1 MAGYD
6 LLMLFQKRFWAGIVD
21 GSITLTFR
29 RWDRPRVIAGRPYR
43 TGGGRVEVLSVS
55 EVEADEITD
64 SDAERSG
71 HESADALVADLPGVE
86 VNPIYRIEF
95 RLIDEPDPRE
105 VLAADADL
113 AEGDIAEISRRL
125 TRLDKASK
133 RGPWTMTVL
142 ELVERHPATRAPDLA
157 VSLGL
162 ETLPFKTDVRK
173 LKNLGLTYS
182 LNPGYRLS
190 PRGAAYLEA
199 VRKR

>member
-1 MAGYD
+1 
-6 LLMLFQKRFWAGIVD
+6 MLFQKRFWAGIID

-29 RWDRPRVIAGRPYR
+29 RWDRPRVVAGRPYR
-43 TGGGRVEVLSVS
+43 TGAGRVEVLSIV
-55 EVEADEITD
+55 EVEADAITD
-64 SDAERSG
+64 ADAKRAA
-71 HESADALVADLPGVE
+71 HESVSTLVADLPGVE
-86 VNPIYRIEF
+86 GNPIYRIEF

-113 AEGDIAEISRRL
+113 SEDDVAEITTRL
-125 TRLDKASK
+125 ARLDKASR

-142 ELVERHPATRAPDLA
+142 ELVERQPATRAPDLA
-157 VSLGL
+157 ASLHS

-190 PRGAAYLEA
+190 PRGKAYLA
-199 VRKR
+199 AIRRL